1 MLRGLRLRLTLLYLL
16 AALALIALVGVGTY
30 YLVDRYFQTTT
41 DQALQHKMVGELR
54 QLGAPIPDYLA
65 EADRTWTTARTSVF
79 PPAPTPIRV
88 EEHEDGKHNGDGD
101 DDDAPRTP
109 STSAPTPAPPAEGDT
124 DDLYNSELAAIVV
137 LPLDATGQ
145 VVVGANAAPPP
156 LAADQAAAQA
166 ALAAGSDWRTVR
178 LSNGTR
184 VRLLTQRLPS
194 GGGAA
199 ALQLG
204 RPLADQD
211 RVLGQLLLG
220 LAGLGAVSAVLLGI
234 GSWALAGRALRPA
247 QAAWTRQQAFV
258 ANASHELRAPLT
270 LLRASAEVAQRGLPP
285 ADQDRR
291 ALLDDVMQEA
301 DYMTRLVEDL
311 LLLSRLDAGRLQ
323 LERNVIPL
331 HAILA
336 DVQRQMGRL
345 AVERGVQVVVES
357 ASGTVQAD
365 PTRLRQVLLIV
376 LDNALRHTPAGG
388 SIRLT
393 AGPQGHAVQISVA
406 DTGSGIAP
414 EHLAHVFE
422 RFYQAHQARGGPDG
436 GTGLGLAIAKGLI
449 EAQHGRIAISSQVG
463 QGTHVTLTLPA
474 APARAAAP

>member
-30 YLVDRYFQTTT
+30 VLVDSYFQTTT
-41 DQALQHKMVGELR
+41 DHALQHKMVTELR
-54 QLGAPIPDYLA
+54 QRGAPIPAYLA
-65 EADRTWTTARTSVF
+65 EADRTYAEDHTSVF
-79 PPAPTPIRV
+79 PPPPTPAHV
-88 EEHEDGKHNGDGD
+88 EDAGGGEHSGDGD
-101 DDDAPRTP
+101 EDDHR
-109 STSAPTPAPPAEGDT
+109 TPAPPAATPASAAANDF
-124 DDLYNSELAAIVV
+124 DDPYNTELVAIVV
-137 LPLDATGQ
+137 LPLDSAGR
-145 VVVGANAAPPP
+145 VVVSANGVPPP
-156 LAADQAAAQA
+156 LPADQAATQA
-166 ALAAGSDWRTVR
+166 ALSAGNDWRTVR

-184 VRLLTQRLPS
+184 VRLLTQRLPAGS
-194 GGGAA
+194 ATA
-199 ALQLG
+199 VLQLG
-204 RPLADQD
+204 RPLTDQD
-211 RVLGQLLLG
+211 QVLSRLLMG
-220 LAGLGAVSAVLLGI
+220 LVGLGAVSAVLLGI

-247 QAAWTRQQAFV
+247 QAAWARQQAFV

-291 ALLDDVMQEA
+291 ALLDDVVQEA
-301 DYMTRLVEDL
+301 DYMSRLVEDL

-323 LERNVIPL
+323 MERQVIPL
-331 HAILA
+331 AAILA
-336 DVQRQMGRL
+336 DVQRQVGRL
-345 AVERGVQVVVES
+345 AAERGVQVVVDN
-357 ASGTVQAD
+357 ASGTAQAD
-365 PTRLRQVLLIV
+365 PTRLRQVLLIL

-393 AGPQGHAVQISVA
+393 AGPQGHAVQIGVA

-422 RFYQAHQARGGPDG
+422 RFYQAHQARGGSGD

-463 QGTHVTLTLPA
+463 RGTHVTLTLPG
-474 APARAAAP
+474 APARPAAP